1 MIMNKTL
8 LKNILASALLLTLWG
23 CKDPY
28 AGQMFVLDDGDDTK
42 ITNIAYL
49 EKHIEDYSLFLEF
62 LDAAD
67 YYNALNDA
75 STTVTLFAPDN
86 EAMRAFMELKGI
98 SSFDELD
105 REYSRQV
112 VQVHVIK
119 TSLSENSFIQFT
131 NEGSISTPT
140 LFGDYL
146 TLGYGYLDTDVD
158 DVELANM
165 TPQDTL
171 SIYINN
177 MSQVREMAH
186 QTVNGMVYR
195 LGGVIRPLIEN
206 VVEKMK
212 DYGEYKLFLE
222 AIEAAGMTDLL
233 EITADT
239 VEQAMGQTT
248 INAVNYTVFAV
259 DDATYAQ
266 AGIHSLDEL
275 ETWLGARD
283 ADGKTGISRSDSASV
298 IHRYVSY
305 HILDGANNKA
315 ALTYSADP
323 TAVKT
328 YDTRET
334 GEIITLQ
341 TLVGQTFI
349 NGTDGCG
356 FVHSDIKACNGY
368 IHKIDGIMPIWSP
381 APSEVIWD
389 FCNSPDIIALV
400 NAYGADNSL
409 GMLYSTPSDA
419 AEYKIDL
426 STGNKYGTVTS
437 FKYAVAS
444 PKSSW
449 LKVGFWKI
457 KANTDATLDYEN
469 DLNAYL
475 NNLFI
480 VNLGY
485 TGWVEF
491 KTPTLVKGKYRVE
504 FYYAGAKALASK
516 FYGQGSLVK
525 FTLDDYLKNFYVWK
539 GWDSKQQA
547 VTGETLFEKVIFDKT
562 SSHTLKA
569 ILMDANATSN
579 ANYRQMWDYI
589 KFVPID

>member
-1 MIMNKTL
+1 MNKKLLSNTL
-8 LKNILASALLLTLWG
+8 ALLLLTLWG

-28 AGQMFVLDDGDDTK
+28 EGQMFVMDDDDDTK

-49 EKHIEDYSLFLEF
+49 EKHSEDYSLFLSF
-62 LDAAD
+62 LESAD

-86 EAMRAFMELKGI
+86 DAMQTFMDLKGI

-105 REYSRQV
+105 REYARQV
-112 VQVHVIK
+112 IQVHVIK
-119 TSLSENSFIQFT
+119 TSLSESSFIQYT

-140 LFGDYL
+140 LLGDYL
-146 TLGYGYLDTDVD
+146 TLGYGYLNTDVND
-158 DVELANM
+158 EVLA
-165 TPQDTL
+165 TTIPQDTL

-177 MSQVREMAH
+177 MAQVREMAH

-195 LGGVIRPLIEN
+195 LGGVIRPLIET
-206 VVEKMK
+206 VVEKLK

-222 AIEAAGMTDLL
+222 AVEAAGMTELL

-239 VEQAMGQTT
+239 VEQAMGQSV

-259 DDATYAQ
+259 DDATFAQ
-266 AGIHSLDEL
+266 AGILTLDQL

-283 ADGKTGISRSDSASV
+283 AGGRTGISRVDSASV
-298 IHRYVSY
+298 IHRYVCY

-315 ALTYSADP
+315 TLTYSADP

-328 YDTRET
+328 FDTRQP

-349 NGTDGCG
+349 NGEDGYG
-356 FVHSDIKACNGY
+356 FVHSDIRACNGY
-368 IHKIDGIMPIWSP
+368 IHKISGIMPVWSP
-381 APSEVIWD
+381 APSEVVWD
-389 FCNSPDIIALV
+389 FCNSQDIITLV

-409 GMLYSTPSDA
+409 GMLYSVPSDA
-419 AEYKIDL
+419 SEYRIDL
-426 STGNKYGTVTS
+426 SSSNTYGTVTS
-437 FKYAVAS
+437 FRYNVAA

-449 LKVGFWKI
+449 LRVGFWKI
-457 KANTDATLDYEN
+457 KANSDAALDYEN
-469 DLNAYL
+469 ELNAYL

-485 TGWVEF
+485 TGWIEF

-516 FYGQGSLVK
+516 FYGQGSLIK
-525 FTLDDYLKNFYVWK
+525 FTLDDYLKNYYVWK
-539 GWDSKQQA
+539 GWDKAQQA
-547 VTGETLFEKVIFDKT
+547 VTGDVLFETVIFDKT

-569 ILMDANATSN
+569 VLMDANATSN

-589 KFVPID
+589 KFIPID